1 VFMASGL
8 AKANWFKVGVISCM
22 IALPA
27 FIIPFT
33 FCYNPALLLQG
44 NLVEIVIGIISAAIG
59 VCFIDVCIV
68 GYLRTNVSWALR
80 LIMLAGGVMM
90 VIPSYALS
98 AAGLVVG
105 GGAFLLAWQKRNV
118 VETR

>member
-1 VFMASGL
+1 MSTDSSSFYILIVPILFLILVF
-8 AKANWFKVGVISCM
+8 
-22 IALPA
+22 
-27 FIIPFT
+27 
-33 FCYNPALLLQG
+33 
-44 NLVEIVIGIISAAIG
+44 EIVIGIISAAIG

>member
-1 VFMASGL
+1 MASGL

-44 NLVEIVIGIISAAIG
+44 ALVDIVVGVASAAIG
-59 VCFIDVCIV
+59 VCFIDICIV
-68 GYLRTNVSWALR
+68 GHLRAPVSWVLR

-90 VIPSYALS
+90 VIPSYLWS
-98 AAGLVVG
+98 VIGLVVG
-105 GGAFLLAWQKRNV
+105 GGAFLLAWQKKAV
-118 VETR
+118 AETR